1 MKWHT
6 ALGPNATGCALMRR
20 DRAMKTPDM
29 DVVTYYEWVAFDEWL
44 KEMGSATAATAAP
57 EDLAVFLGCLG

>member
-6 ALGPNATGCALMRR
+6 ALGPNAACPGR

>member
-1 MKWHT
+1 
-6 ALGPNATGCALMRR
+6 MRR